1 MKEFII
7 HNASLIISG
16 FSLFISIV
24 SLFFTYRV
32 NRLDYKLK
40 QAQVKE
46 LDERTIE
53 ENTCALDASFVPIGS
68 NKVKIRVFNN
78 HGLDAYNIN
87 VSVDEKLGIRIHS
100 DILPYEI
107 LKSRQSFDINVLT
120 HDFSKRKAKIHLE
133 WDDENGN
140 HYSDDIL
147 RSY

>member
-1 MKEFII
+1 MKDFII

-68 NKVKIRVFNN
+68 NKVKRLKVMTFNRVVSLLYAFTIGLALDSYPFCFGKMIENIR
-78 HGLDAYNIN
+78 
-87 VSVDEKLGIRIHS
+87 
-100 DILPYEI
+100 
-107 LKSRQSFDINVLT
+107 
-120 HDFSKRKAKIHLE
+120 
-133 WDDENGN
+133 
-140 HYSDDIL
+140 
-147 RSY
+147 